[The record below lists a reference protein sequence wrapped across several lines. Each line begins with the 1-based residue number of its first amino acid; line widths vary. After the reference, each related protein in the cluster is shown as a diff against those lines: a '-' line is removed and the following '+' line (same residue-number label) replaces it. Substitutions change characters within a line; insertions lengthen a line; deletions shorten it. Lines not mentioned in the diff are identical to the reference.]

1 MPLPL
6 LKSCLVLVGSDCGKA
21 RLSKR
26 LSNSAAK
33 PKSHFPHRPA
43 PGFSRQLGQARGNP
57 DLIRAVH
64 APSPALVC
72 LSLLEMSGKFF
83 QAISVHPGV
92 LAGLGAKYGMGALA
106 AGERASRSRLR
117 RLTRPLAAPH
127 LARESGLLAPSSRQL
142 YSDRAT
148 LPLAL
153 SWPRPPLPNTTADPS
168 CL

>member
-92 LAGLGAKYGMGALA
+92 LAGLGGKVRDGRSGCGRESQPFLAETLDQAVGSSTPGQGVGAPGPLQQAAVLRSSHAPSRSELA
-106 AGERASRSRLR
+106 A
-117 RLTRPLAAPH
+117 TT
-127 LARESGLLAPSSRQL
+127 PSEHNR
-142 YSDRAT
+142 
-148 LPLAL
+148 
-153 SWPRPPLPNTTADPS
+153 
-168 CL
+168 